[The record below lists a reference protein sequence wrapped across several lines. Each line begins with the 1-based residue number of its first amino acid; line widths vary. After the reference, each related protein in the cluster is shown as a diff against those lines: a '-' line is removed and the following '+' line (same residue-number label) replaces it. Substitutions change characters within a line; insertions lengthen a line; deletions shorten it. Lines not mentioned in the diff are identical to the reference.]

1 MDGCKNYICSHLGMS
16 GPYALE
22 TRRKFLPRSYT
33 GPLVIRLTIRQRLL
47 LTRTNTAAM
56 AYMANSAMTQRYL
69 HNRSRGPQTDDMRL
83 PPSISQPFSIRVISL
98 ITLTFLAAMLPVC
111 AGATTQQLTCTP
123 SRMRFGSVPIGQTE
137 TQIVVL
143 TNSGTTSVTVTA
155 NTMTGSAFTLS
166 NLSLPLTLAAGQSTS
181 VNLTFT
187 PTTTGH
193 TSGSSAFTSNASN
206 PQLQLQL
213 EATGAT
219 SAGVTASPSS
229 LSFGQV
235 AVGSSST
242 LPVVLT
248 GTGKV
253 TLTALQLSGAGFS
266 VSGPTLP
273 ITLST
278 GQSITLNLTF
288 APLSAITT
296 SGSVFVTGP
305 SLNVPLNGTGT
316 GTTAGQLT
324 ITPSLVNFGNVPVGT
339 TETQPITMSAT
350 GSSVTVSADAS
361 SSSQFVLNGASLP
374 FTIPAGQGLSF
385 NVAFTPQS
393 SGTVSGSLS
402 FTSNA
407 SISQTVESLTGD
419 GTIQSYSVNLSWNAS
434 TDVSG
439 YNVYRS
445 TSSNGTYA
453 KINSALDPS
462 TAYTDSGVTAGA
474 TYYYEATAVN
484 SSGQESGLSTP
495 PVVAVIP

>member
-1 MDGCKNYICSHLGMS
+1 
-16 GPYALE
+16 
-22 TRRKFLPRSYT
+22 
-33 GPLVIRLTIRQRLL
+33 
-47 LTRTNTAAM
+47 
-56 AYMANSAMTQRYL
+56 
-69 HNRSRGPQTDDMRL
+69 MRL
-83 PPSISQPFSIRVISL
+83 PRSISQPFSIRVISL
-98 ITLTFLAAMLPVC
+98 VAITLLAIMLPVY
-111 AGATTQQLTCTP
+111 AGAKTLQLTCTP
-123 SRMRFGSVPIGQTE
+123 SSHMRFGAVPVGQTE
-137 TQIVVL
+137 TQVLVL
-143 TNSGTTSVTVTA
+143 TNNGTTSVTLSA
-155 NTMTGSAFTLS
+155 SNIIGSEFSVS

-181 VNLTFT
+181 VNLTFS
-187 PTTTGH
+187 PTTTGYIPGNSI
-193 TSGSSAFTSNASN
+193 TFTSNASN
-206 PQLQLQL
+206 PQLVLQL
-213 EATGAT
+213 AGTGST
-219 SAGVTASPSS
+219 SAGITASPSS

-242 LPVVLT
+242 LPVLLT
-248 GTGKV
+248 NTRAWKL

-266 VSGPTLP
+266 VSGATLP
-273 ITLST
+273 ITLSA

-288 APLSAITT
+288 APLSAITS

-305 SLNVPLNGTGT
+305 ALNVPLNGTGT

-374 FTIPAGQGLSF
+374 FTIPAGQGVSF

-393 SGTVSGSLS
+393 SGTASGALS

-419 GTIQSYSVNLSWNAS
+419 GTIQSYTVNLYWNAG

-484 SSGQESGLSTP
+484 STGQESGLSTP

>member
-1 MDGCKNYICSHLGMS
+1 
-16 GPYALE
+16 
-22 TRRKFLPRSYT
+22 
-33 GPLVIRLTIRQRLL
+33 
-47 LTRTNTAAM
+47 
-56 AYMANSAMTQRYL
+56 
-69 HNRSRGPQTDDMRL
+69 MRL
-83 PPSISQPFSIRVISL
+83 PRSISQPFSIRVISL
-98 ITLTFLAAMLPVC
+98 VTITLLAIMLPVY
-111 AGATTQQLTCTP
+111 AGAKTQQLTCTP
-123 SRMRFGSVPIGQTE
+123 SHLRFGGVPVGQTE

-143 TNSGTTSVTVTA
+143 TNSGTTSVTLSA
-155 NTMTGSAFTLS
+155 SNITGSEFSVS
-166 NLSLPLTLAAGQSTS
+166 NLSLPLTLEAGQSTS
-181 VNLTFT
+181 VNLTFS
-187 PTTTGH
+187 PTTTGYIPGNSI
-193 TSGSSAFTSNASN
+193 TFTSNASN
-206 PQLQLQL
+206 PQLLLQL
-213 EATGAT
+213 AGTGST
-219 SAGVTASPSS
+219 SAGITASPSS

-248 GTGKV
+248 NTRTWKL

-266 VSGPTLP
+266 VSGATLP

-288 APLSAITT
+288 APLSAITS

-305 SLNVPLNGTGT
+305 ALNVPLNGTGT

-374 FTIPAGQGLSF
+374 FTIPAGQGVSF

-393 SGTVSGSLS
+393 SGTTSGSLS

-407 SISQTVESLTGD
+407 SKSQTVESLTGD
-419 GTIQSYSVNLSWNAS
+419 GTIQSYSVNLYWNAS

-484 SSGQESGLSTP
+484 STGQESGLSTP

>member
-1 MDGCKNYICSHLGMS
+1 M
-16 GPYALE
+16 
-22 TRRKFLPRSYT
+22 
-33 GPLVIRLTIRQRLL
+33 
-47 LTRTNTAAM
+47 
-56 AYMANSAMTQRYL
+56 
-69 HNRSRGPQTDDMRL
+69 
-83 PPSISQPFSIRVISL
+83 
-98 ITLTFLAAMLPVC
+98 
-111 AGATTQQLTCTP
+111 
-123 SRMRFGSVPIGQTE
+123 
-137 TQIVVL
+137 
-143 TNSGTTSVTVTA
+143 
-155 NTMTGSAFTLS
+155 
-166 NLSLPLTLAAGQSTS
+166 PLTLAAGQIIS

-206 PQLQLQL
+206 PRLQLQL

-229 LSFGQV
+229 ISFGQV

-242 LPVVLT
+242 LPIVLT
-248 GTGKV
+248 NTRTSKV

-266 VSGPTLP
+266 VSGATLP

-288 APLSAITT
+288 APISAITT

-305 SLNVPLNGTGT
+305 NLNVPLNGTGT

-339 TETQPITMSAT
+339 TETQPITMSAA
-350 GSSVTVSADAS
+350 GSSVTVSSDAS

-374 FTIPAGQGLSF
+374 FTIAARQSLSF

-393 SGTVSGSLS
+393 SGTTSGSLS

-419 GTIQSYSVNLSWNAS
+419 GTIQSYSVNLYWNPS

-445 TSSNGTYA
+445 TSSSGTYA
-453 KINSALDPS
+453 KINSALDPT
-462 TAYTDSGVTAGA
+462 TAYTDSGVTAGV

>member
-1 MDGCKNYICSHLGMS
+1 
-16 GPYALE
+16 
-22 TRRKFLPRSYT
+22 
-33 GPLVIRLTIRQRLL
+33 
-47 LTRTNTAAM
+47 
-56 AYMANSAMTQRYL
+56 
-69 HNRSRGPQTDDMRL
+69 MRL
-83 PPSISQPFSIRVISL
+83 PQSISQPFSIRVISL
-98 ITLTFLAAMLPVC
+98 VTITLLAAMLPVY
-111 AGATTQQLTCTP
+111 AGAATQQLTCTP
-123 SRMRFGSVPIGQTE
+123 SRMRFGAVPVGQTE

-155 NTMTGSAFTLS
+155 NTMTESEFTLS
-166 NLSLPLTLAAGQSTS
+166 NLSLPLTLAAGQSIS
-181 VNLTFT
+181 VNLTFS
-187 PTTTGH
+187 PTTTGY
-193 TSGSSAFTSNASN
+193 TSGGSSFTSNASN
-206 PQLQLQL
+206 PQLRLL
-213 EATGAT
+213 LVGTGAT
-219 SAGVTASPSS
+219 SASIIASPSS

-248 GTGKV
+248 NTRTWKV
-253 TLTALQLSGAGFS
+253 TLTTLQLSGAGFS
-266 VSGPTLP
+266 VTGATLP

-305 SLNVPLNGTGT
+305 GLNVPLNGTGT

-339 TETQPITMSAT
+339 TVTQPITMSAT

-393 SGTVSGSLS
+393 SGTTSGSLS

-462 TAYTDSGVTAGA
+462 TAYTDSGVTGGA

>member
-1 MDGCKNYICSHLGMS
+1 
-16 GPYALE
+16 
-22 TRRKFLPRSYT
+22 
-33 GPLVIRLTIRQRLL
+33 
-47 LTRTNTAAM
+47 
-56 AYMANSAMTQRYL
+56 
-69 HNRSRGPQTDDMRL
+69 
-83 PPSISQPFSIRVISL
+83 
-98 ITLTFLAAMLPVC
+98 
-111 AGATTQQLTCTP
+111 
-123 SRMRFGSVPIGQTE
+123 MRFGVVSIGQPE
-137 TQIVVL
+137 TQVVVL

-155 NTMTGSAFTLS
+155 SKMTGSEFSLS

-181 VNLTFT
+181 ANLTFS
-187 PTTTGH
+187 PTTTGY
-193 TSGSSAFTSNASN
+193 TSGSSTFTSNASN
-206 PQLQLQL
+206 PQLKLQL
-213 EATGAT
+213 VGTGAT

-248 GTGKV
+248 NTRTWSV
-253 TLTALQLSGAGFS
+253 TLTALQLAGAGFS
-266 VSGPTLP
+266 ASGATLP
-273 ITLST
+273 VTLSA

-288 APLSAITT
+288 APLSAIPS

-324 ITPSLVNFGNVPVGT
+324 ITPSLVNFGDVQVGT

-393 SGTVSGSLS
+393 SGTASGSLS

-407 SISQTVESLTGD
+407 AISQTVESLTGN
-419 GTIQSYSVNLSWNAS
+419 GTIQSYTVSLYWNAS

-445 TSSNGTYA
+445 TTSSGTYA

-462 TAYTDSGVTAGA
+462 TAYTDSGVTGGA

-484 SSGQESGLSTP
+484 SSGQESALSTP
-495 PVVAVIP
+495 PVVAIIP

>member
-1 MDGCKNYICSHLGMS
+1 
-16 GPYALE
+16 
-22 TRRKFLPRSYT
+22 
-33 GPLVIRLTIRQRLL
+33 
-47 LTRTNTAAM
+47 
-56 AYMANSAMTQRYL
+56 MANGAMSQRHL
-69 HNRSRGPQTDDMRL
+69 HNRSREPQTDEMRL
-83 PPSISQPFSIRVISL
+83 PRSISQAFSIRVVSL
-98 ITLTFLAAMLPVC
+98 VTITLLAVMLPVY
-111 AGATTQQLTCTP
+111 AGAATQQLTSAP
-123 SRMRFGSVPIGQTE
+123 SRLRFGAVTVGQTE

-143 TNSGTTSVTVTA
+143 TNSGTTSVTLSA
-155 NTMTGSAFTLS
+155 SKMTGTEFTVS

-181 VNLTFT
+181 VNLTFS
-187 PTTTGH
+187 PTATGYAGNYI
-193 TSGSSAFTSNASN
+193 TFTSNASN
-206 PQLQLQL
+206 PQLLVQL
-213 EATGAT
+213 AGTGAT

-242 LPVVLT
+242 LPVVVT
-248 GTGKV
+248 NTRTSKV
-253 TLTALQLSGAGFS
+253 TLTALLLSGAGFS
-266 VSGPTLP
+266 VSGATLP

-288 APLSAITT
+288 APLSAITS

-305 SLNVPLNGTGT
+305 SLNVPMNGTGT

-339 TETQPITMSAT
+339 TITQPITMSAT

-419 GTIQSYSVNLSWNAS
+419 GTIQTYSVNLYWNAS

-445 TSSNGTYA
+445 TSSGGTYA
-453 KINSALDPS
+453 KINSALDAS
-462 TAYTDSGVTAGA
+462 TAYTDSGVTSGA